1 MARPSDNKG
10 GRVTPK
16 GNPPPSRR
24 YTPPPVRE
32 RQMGEN
38 PRWVPVTMFGS
49 MGVGAV
55 MIVVNYLGV
64 LPGGADNIYLLVG
77 LALITVGFVAATQ
90 YH

>member
-1 MARPSDNKG
+1 
-10 GRVTPK
+10 
-16 GNPPPSRR
+16 
-24 YTPPPVRE
+24 
-32 RQMGEN
+32 MGEN